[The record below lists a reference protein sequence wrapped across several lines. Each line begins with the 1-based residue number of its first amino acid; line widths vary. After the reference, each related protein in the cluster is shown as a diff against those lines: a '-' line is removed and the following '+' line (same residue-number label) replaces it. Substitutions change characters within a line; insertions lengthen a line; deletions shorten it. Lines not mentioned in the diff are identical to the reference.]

1 MAAPMITP
9 IPEPGAGSASP
20 WSGCERFARSLLGR
34 RQQGDP
40 PTRDALDGAPPRRQ
54 TGPPRRPPKRLRGLF
69 AVTSL
74 EAEVEAR
81 LGVTFHRPALL
92 RQAFVHRSY
101 LNEYPQE
108 GLESNERPRVFGD
121 AGLRYLVAQR

>member
-1 MAAPMITP
+1 MAAPMIPP

-20 WSGCERFARSLLGR
+20 SPGCERFARYLLGR

-40 PTRDALDGAPPRRQ
+40 PTRDAPDGAPPRRQ
-54 TGPPRRPPKRLRGLF
+54 TGPPRRPPKRLQGLF

-92 RQAFVHRSY
+92 RPALVHPPY
-101 LNEYPQE
+101 LNEYPAEGPQAQE
-108 GLESNERPRVFGD
+108 R
-121 AGLRYLVAQR
+121 